1 MYNYLLLPQLEVR
14 NANAQPVWW
23 IIGPPAITSYVGF
36 AQALALKLGI
46 KKHLGIAVVHHD
58 IQFLGEQW
66 KGTFHPQQFRAAGL
80 IDKDDY
86 SSKNEYALSTQ
97 PSARCHLRLSL
108 IIRFHEDDKL
118 DQKFIKRF
126 LTYQRLAGGT
136 IVDYQKFRNDGGE
149 EVSCICGSLEEVY
162 QKIRSGFCIK
172 ERQDL
177 MQDQQD
183 HEDNLDVLLRQTR
196 YQADHQESWI
206 MPSQLGYRLLSP
218 IEQRLHVRDG
228 LPHAYAEPLVGL
240 VQYRSLRQEKK
251 FYFWQYQQVDAE
263 TFIVT
268 HQ

>member
-1 MYNYLLLPQLEVR
+1 MIYQYLLLPQLEIR
-14 NANAQPVWW
+14 NANAQPAWW

-46 KKHLGIAVVHHD
+46 KKHLGIAVIHHD

-66 KGTFHPQQFRAAGL
+66 KSNFYPQQFRAAGL

-108 IIRFHEDDKL
+108 LIRFHEDDQL
-118 DQKFIKRF
+118 DQRIIKRF

-136 IVDYQKFRNDGGE
+136 ITDYAKEKDNNVIIETTLDN
-149 EVSCICGSLEEVY
+149 VAKKV
-162 QKIRSGFCIK
+162 RSGFIIK

-177 MQDQQD
+177 MQAQQD
-183 HEDNLDVLLRQTR
+183 HEDMLDVLLRQTR

-206 MPSQLGYRLLSP
+206 IPSQLGYRLLSP
-218 IEQRLHVRDG
+218 VEERLHVRDG

-240 VQYRSLRQEKK
+240 IQHRSLREEKN
-251 FYFWQYQQVDAE
+251 FYFWHYQQLDE
-263 TFIVT
+263 KTFVVT